1 MDTKLAEPTTLS
13 EAALT
18 ILRRRW
24 AQEWVEVTEQTKPLY
39 RELAAAGLM
48 YPVSGFTH
56 GPEANFR
63 FTEAGWALRLSV
75 AAAHPDGSP

>member
-1 MDTKLAEPTTLS
+1 MSELSEIVRLS
-13 EAALT
+13 EAALA
-18 ILRRRW
+18 LFHRRLAGERV
-24 AQEWVEVTEQTKPLY
+24 QVTADNKPLY

-63 FTEAGWALRLSV
+63 FTEAGWAMRPSDDAV
-75 AAAHPDGSP
+75 PPA